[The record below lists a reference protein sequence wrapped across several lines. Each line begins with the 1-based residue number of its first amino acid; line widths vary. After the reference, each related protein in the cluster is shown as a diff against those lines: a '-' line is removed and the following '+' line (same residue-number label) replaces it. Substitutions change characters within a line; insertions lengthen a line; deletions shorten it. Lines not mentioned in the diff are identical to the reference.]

1 MIGAETLR
9 SVQDTTMKMTG
20 EMLETSRKVWLAGL
34 GTVAVVEDEVRGV
47 FDSLVE
53 KGASFR
59 STRAR
64 SEDRLAEARS
74 TVGELGQKVERKI
87 QATVASTLHRLGVP
101 TRDEIHALIDRVEAL
116 TRKVEE
122 LSNK

>member
-9 SVQDTTMKMTG
+9 NVQDTTMKMTG

-53 KGASFR
+53 KGRKFQ
-59 STRAR
+59 STRSR
-64 SEDRLAEARS
+64 VDDTVAEARNA
-74 TVGELGQKVERKI
+74 VGGLGQKVEQKI

-122 LSNK
+122 LSSK

>member
-9 SVQDTTMKMTG
+9 NVQDTTMKVTG
-20 EMLETSRKVWLAGL
+20 EMLETGRKVWLAGL

-47 FDSLVE
+47 FDTLVE
-53 KGASFR
+53 KGKKFEG
-59 STRAR
+59 TRVHVG
-64 SEDRLAEARS
+64 DKVTEARE
-74 TVGELGQKVERKI
+74 TVGGLGQKVE
-87 QATVASTLHRLGVP
+87 QVVQSTVASTLHRLGVP

-122 LSNK
+122 LSSK